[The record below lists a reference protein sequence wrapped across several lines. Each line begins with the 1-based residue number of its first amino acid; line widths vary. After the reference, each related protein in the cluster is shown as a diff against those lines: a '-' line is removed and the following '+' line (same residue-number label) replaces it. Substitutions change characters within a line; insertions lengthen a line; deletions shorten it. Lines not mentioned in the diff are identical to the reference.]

1 MAVHELCLLGLIGYL
16 TIKMHDVFA
25 INKNSYYFVIIIII
39 IIITVFTYRKYIVM
53 WNRFEV

>member
-1 MAVHELCLLGLIGYL
+1 MAVHELCLLGLIGFI

-25 INKNSYYFVIIIII
+25 INKNSSYFVIIIII